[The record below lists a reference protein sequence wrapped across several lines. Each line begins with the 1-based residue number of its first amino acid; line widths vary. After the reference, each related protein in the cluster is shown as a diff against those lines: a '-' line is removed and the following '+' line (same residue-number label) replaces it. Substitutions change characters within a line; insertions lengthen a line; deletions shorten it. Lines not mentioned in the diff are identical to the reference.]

1 MRGLQCGDPIQT
13 ADGIAI
19 AGGNDVVAPLPREEF
34 TRFRAE
40 IATRRQNRD
49 HAKNDCRDNVL
60 STRERAHALRY
71 GDAID

>member
-19 AGGNDVVAPLPREEF
+19 AGGDDAVAPRACEEF

-40 IATRRQNRD
+40 IVPGAEAVATPKMIVETTRCAREPVRRR
-49 HAKNDCRDNVL
+49 
-60 STRERAHALRY
+60 
-71 GDAID
+71 

>member
-19 AGGNDVVAPLPREEF
+19 AGGNDAVLPLAWEEF

-40 IATRRQNRD
+40 IVPDAETAGTPKMIVETTRC
-49 HAKNDCRDNVL
+49 A
-60 STRERAHALRY
+60 RESVRRR
-71 GDAID
+71 

>member
-19 AGGNDVVAPLPREEF
+19 AGGNDVVAPLAYEKF

-40 IATRRQNRD
+40 ITLDAEPATTP
-49 HAKNDCRDNVL
+49 KMIVETTC
-60 STRERAHALRY
+60 
-71 GDAID
+71 

>member
-40 IATRRQNRD
+40 IAP
-49 HAKNDCRDNVL
+49 
-60 STRERAHALRY
+60 
-71 GDAID
+71 DAETVTTLKMIVKTTC

>member
-19 AGGNDVVAPLPREEF
+19 AGGNDVVAPLACEEF

-40 IATRRQNRD
+40 IVPDAETVGTPKMIVETTRC
-49 HAKNDCRDNVL
+49 A
-60 STRERAHALRY
+60 REPVRRR
-71 GDAID
+71 

>member
-19 AGGNDVVAPLPREEF
+19 AGGNGIVAPLTCEKF

-40 IATRRQNRD
+40 IAT
-49 HAKNDCRDNVL
+49 
-60 STRERAHALRY
+60 
-71 GDAID
+71 DAETVETPK